1 MVYTFEPAEA
11 GTYINVFSLINGGF
25 EVSDSLDND
34 YIALTDT
41 LSDYRHYYDDNVGSL
56 WYFGSGIV
64 SSTDRHAYPDEGSQ
78 NYYTY
83 RLRPQDTK
91 FLRYYRTRDEY
102 NNVELIRDRYHY
114 THDTVDFCDRSYEG
128 TVCGTST
135 STGEDNIPDGTWRE
149 YLGLYLGTSIPFLG
163 IVETEIPPADI
174 LGVPQYD
181 KQVNTSDTLKYGTVA
196 SASLTFTLN
205 KPVGETLTHNNE
217 LLILYYD
224 FKHRDE
230 WERLGFFRVDSIE
243 ALDENTTSLMAHDEV
258 YKLNKYVDD
267 FLEAYTQTTTLD
279 LFYRDL
285 LNYCGCFY
293 DNHQDI
299 IHNGTLGM
307 TNVYHAVKTTGVQ
320 VAHYVANLSPGFIH
334 ANIDG
339 DVVLSQY
346 QLKDDN
352 LTIADYTN
360 LVYTAYNTDML
371 NKIKIVSSNT
381 VKGEDS
387 GTGTNVYFLADNPL
401 LSELQ
406 ATSYFNELAQDILE
420 VYEDIPTYRPATVDF
435 LILPRGLKI
444 GEIVNLTTP
453 KNETYK
459 VIVMAMTISS
469 SGVQIKSFGTQ
480 SFPVEAE
487 SNSEFVN
494 LINDMGEISGDVSN
508 MMEAQRTMA
517 NAIAENTEHIGDLQ
531 ASDTTQ
537 NSTISNHSTQI
548 GNLQTLTSGF
558 GVSVASNLA
567 TIALNGNTPNVA
579 MKGYVDNTVSTGD
592 TNTLNSAK
600 SYTDAKFANLLAI
613 KTGTLTFKQR
623 YGTGTNTCN
632 VLYLGNEA
640 KTYGFIIPQ
649 SVVLDTSGSGSYSYD
664 YHYYF
669 TIYNGTYK
677 SFYRTGVSGDDWF
690 YNDITDPVLTVS

>member
-1 MVYTFEPAEA
+1 MVYTFKPAEA
-11 GTYINVFSLINGGF
+11 GTYEKVFYLINGGF
-25 EVSDSLDND
+25 EVKDSLDNS
-34 YIALTDT
+34 YINLTDRIN
-41 LSDYRHYYDDNVGSL
+41 DYKHYYTENVGSL
-56 WYFGSGIV
+56 WYFGSGTV
-64 SSTDRHAYPDEGSQ
+64 SSTDRRAYPDEGSQ
-78 NYYTY
+78 DYFTY

-91 FLRYYRTRDEY
+91 FLRYYRIRDELT
-102 NNVELIRDRYHY
+102 NVELYSDRYKY
-114 THDTVDFCDRSYEG
+114 THNTVDFCDRSLEG
-128 TVCGTST
+128 TTIGTITST
-135 STGEDNIPDGTWRE
+135 NEESIPDGTWRE

-267 FLEAYTQTTTLD
+267 FLEDYTQTTTLD

-293 DNHQDI
+293 DTHQDI

-339 DVVLSQY
+339 DVVLQQY

-352 LTIADYTN
+352 LTIADYSN

-381 VKGEDS
+381 VKGEDR

-435 LILPRGLKI
+435 LILPRELKI
-444 GEIVNLTTP
+444 GDIVNLTTP

-459 VIVMAMTISS
+459 VIVMAMNISS

-480 SFPVEAE
+480 SYPVEAE

-517 NAIAENTEHIGDLQ
+517 NAIAENTEHIGTNTADIAAIKQ
-531 ASDTTQ
+531 KNTQQDTAIGT
-537 NSTISNHSTQI
+537 NATNISNLTNTVNGYKST
-548 GNLQTLTSGF
+548 TSN
-558 GVSVASNLA
+558 NLA
-567 TIALNGNTPNVA
+567 SIILSNTVNNVA
-579 MKGYVDNTVSTGD
+579 LKGYVDGVGSST
-592 TNTLNSAK
+592 LASAK
-600 SYTDAKFANLLAI
+600 SYTDSLIGTSIGMKF
-613 KTGTLTFKQR
+613 GTFR
-623 YGTGTNTCN
+623 WGTASATTATNSVHCMYIGTNDKRNGIFIPTAFVADDYN
-632 VLYLGNEA
+632 R
-640 KTYGFIIPQ
+640 TYMFR
-649 SVVLDTSGSGSYSYD
+649 VYNGSYFKLYD
-664 YHYYF
+664 DGYATGGRVGWFEIGAVSF
-669 TIYNGTYK
+669 TE
-677 SFYRTGVSGDDWF
+677 D
-690 YNDITDPVLTVS
+690 

>member
-1 MVYTFEPAEA
+1 MYYKYKVADA
-11 GTYINVFSLINGGF
+11 GTYVNIFSLINGGF
-25 EVSDSLDND
+25 EVKDSYEGS
-34 YIALTDT
+34 YIENTDT
-41 LSDYRHYYDDNVGSL
+41 LLDYKHYYNDNVGSL
-56 WYFGSGIV
+56 WYFGTGAV
-64 SSTDRHAYPDEGSQ
+64 SSTDRNAYPDAGSQ
-78 NYYTY
+78 DGYSYK
-83 RLRPQDTK
+83 LRPQDTK
-91 FLRYYRTRDEY
+91 FLRYYRARDELT
-102 NNVELIRDRYHY
+102 NVELYSDRYKY
-114 THDTVDFCDRSYEG
+114 SHDTVDFYDASWEG
-128 TVCGTST
+128 RTIGTSS
-135 STGEDNIPDGTWRE
+135 STNEESVPDGTWRE
-149 YLGLYLGTSIPFLG
+149 YLGLYLGTSIPFLN
-163 IVETEIPPADI
+163 IIETEIPPSEI

-205 KPVGETLTHNNE
+205 KPVAETLQHNNE

-224 FKHRDE
+224 FKNRDE

-243 ALDENTTSLMAHDEV
+243 ALDENTTSLLAHDEV

-293 DNHQDI
+293 DTHQDI

-320 VAHYVANLSPGFIH
+320 VGHYVANLSPGFIH

-352 LTIADYTN
+352 LTIADYAN
-360 LVYTAYNTDML
+360 LIYTAYNTDML

-435 LILPRGLKI
+435 LILPRDLKI
-444 GEIVNLTTP
+444 GDIVNLTTP
-453 KNETYK
+453 KNETYR

-480 SFPVEAE
+480 SYPIEAE
-487 SNSEFVN
+487 SNSEFIN

-517 NAIAENTEHIGDLQ
+517 TAIAENTEHIGTNTADI
-531 ASDTTQ
+531 ASIKAKNTRQDTA
-537 NSTISNHSTQI
+537 ISNNANAI
-548 GNLQTLTSGF
+548 GALQTLTNGY
-558 GVSVASNLA
+558 GVSVANNLA
-567 TIALNGNTPNVA
+567 TITLNGTTNNITN
-579 MKGYVDNTVSTGD
+579 KTYVDNKVSTGD
-592 TNTLNSAK
+592 TATLNSAK
-600 SYTDAKFANLLAI
+600 AYADSLVGTTLSYRSGTISFSMTNSGAN
-613 KTGTLTFKQR
+613 KTCHCMFI
-623 YGTGTNTCN
+623 GTNN
-632 VLYLGNEA
+632 KQNGL
-640 KTYGFIIPQ
+640 FIPTEFITEDYNRTILFR
-649 SVVLDTSGSGSYSYD
+649 VYNGSYFICKADGTNNSNGWYQL
-664 YHYYF
+664 YNTSF
-669 TIYNGTYK
+669 TE
-677 SFYRTGVSGDDWF
+677 D
-690 YNDITDPVLTVS
+690 

>member
-1 MVYTFEPAEA
+1 M
-11 GTYINVFSLINGGF
+11 
-25 EVSDSLDND
+25 
-34 YIALTDT
+34 
-41 LSDYRHYYDDNVGSL
+41 
-56 WYFGSGIV
+56 
-64 SSTDRHAYPDEGSQ
+64 
-78 NYYTY
+78 
-83 RLRPQDTK
+83 
-91 FLRYYRTRDEY
+91 
-102 NNVELIRDRYHY
+102 
-114 THDTVDFCDRSYEG
+114 
-128 TVCGTST
+128 
-135 STGEDNIPDGTWRE
+135 
-149 YLGLYLGTSIPFLG
+149 
-163 IVETEIPPADI
+163 
-174 LGVPQYD
+174 
-181 KQVNTSDTLKYGTVA
+181 
-196 SASLTFTLN
+196 N
-205 KPVGETLTHNNE
+205 KPVGETLQHNNE

-293 DNHQDI
+293 DTHQDI

-371 NKIKIVSSNT
+371 DKVKIVSSNA
-381 VKGEDS
+381 VKGQS
-387 GTGTNVYFLADNPL
+387 AGGSNKVYFLSDNPL

-406 ATSYFNELAQDILE
+406 ATSYFNNLAESILDI
-420 VYEDIPTYRPATVDF
+420 YNDIPTYRPATVDF
-435 LILPRGLKI
+435 LILPRELKI
-444 GEIVNLTTP
+444 GDIVNLTTP

-480 SFPVEAE
+480 SYPVEAE

-517 NAIAENTEHIGDLQ
+517 AAIAENTEHIGTNTADITAIKQ
-531 ASDTTQ
+531 KNTQQDTAIGT
-537 NSTISNHSTQI
+537 NATNISNLTNTVNGYKST
-548 GNLQTLTSGF
+548 TSN
-558 GVSVASNLA
+558 NLA
-567 TIALNGNTPNVA
+567 SIILSNTVNNVA
-579 MKGYVDNTVSTGD
+579 LKGYVDNGD
-592 TNTLNSAK
+592 SATLNSAK
-600 SYTDAKFANLLAI
+600 AYTDSIVGSSVGMKF
-613 KTGTLTFKQR
+613 GTFRWGSSTSSTASHQVHCMFI
-623 YGTGTNTCN
+623 GTNDKRNGIFIPTAFVADDYN
-632 VLYLGNEA
+632 R
-640 KTYGFIIPQ
+640 TYMFR
-649 SVVLDTSGSGSYSYD
+649 VYNGSYFILYD
-664 YHYYF
+664 DDPSRGDVGWFAIGSVSF
-669 TIYNGTYK
+669 TE
-677 SFYRTGVSGDDWF
+677 D
-690 YNDITDPVLTVS
+690 